1 MEKEFGN
8 NILEEGLRSLRKTGV
23 VFLSAVFLM
32 TTSASFVSG
41 SVDIEGFSSVM
52 PDVLRPE
59 SQYSL
64 LDVDT
69 FTIPP
74 HLGEVRFSHRGDSS
88 RIVVHVQDAHCNYFA
103 QTKIADIIDYLN
115 KEYGIYMLNIEGG
128 AGDYDLSAFT
138 SISGSEIRREVAE
151 YFVKRGEVNGAELYA
166 INNPDDVFLW
176 GIEDKDLYLK
186 NLKVYRD
193 SLAYKSEVDEHIKSL
208 RHIFNNLKRHIFP
221 DELLKIDMAYNS
233 YKAGNMDFKKYLDF
247 IISTAKGRGLS
258 VKKYPNVYLISQ
270 AMEQESGVDFKRANA
285 ERSVLVDKIKGIL
298 SRNEMEELIS
308 KTVEF
313 RTKRLSIKDFYNYLL
328 RKARECGLDTS
339 DYPALSSYI
348 VYVSLFEAVDPFYV
362 MEELDML
369 EAEIKEPLYR
379 KESERVLDGLSR
391 NLALMGNI
399 FELLLTKND
408 FAYYRDN
415 REMFRIRNF
424 LGFIEREA
432 PAFGITARPARGVWA
447 LDKYLDEITEFYKI
461 SFERDEAFIRNM
473 RFAAAGEGKEA
484 ALIMTGGFHSE
495 NLSELFRREGYS
507 YVSIMPKFTS
517 EEDYDNPY
525 FAILAGQTADIQQ
538 MLRSALAESAI
549 LQIVSLLNT
558 DPDMAGQFYNSP
570 EAVDNFKLAVDI
582 VIYLRVKYGTLENI
596 NVLAIERVMDDDG
609 GIKLDITTSLGKLP
623 LPVSPE
629 DLAEAK
635 RSTVES
641 AKPSEKVLSLSDVGV
656 TDDIVSA
663 ISGLMRNF
671 QSHNHP
677 NVNVIGLSKEEYE
690 IEASYMQ
697 NMRNDIARSVRRDTG
712 NTNYHEI
719 FYNRDADSDVIS
731 RQITDGMNSFT
742 ARLIGDQKQQLRVAI
757 FSDKEDLGE
766 KSERIKN
773 DIESL
778 VGENVIVGVIGAEF
792 RGENGERF
800 SRVALAYLGIGFM
813 EKDRAPE
820 GSELEK
826 AITKDLH
833 TLLLQMTGNRQ
844 DVKDKIDEMGG
855 IENFLKE
862 VLSGRF
868 IIPIAKVNYEDIRA
882 FIAAEREILRSL

>member
-1 MEKEFGN
+1 MDKARGN
-8 NILEEGLRSLRKTGV
+8 NIFREGLRILRKTGV
-23 VFLSAVFLM
+23 VFLSGIFLM

-41 SVDIEGFSSVM
+41 SVDIEGSSSVM
-52 PDVLRPE
+52 PDLLRPE

-74 HLGEVRFSHRGDSS
+74 HLGEVRFSHKGDSA

-115 KEYGIYMLNIEGG
+115 KEYGICMLNVEGG

-166 INNPDDVFLW
+166 INNPDDVLLW

-193 SLAYKSEVDEHIKSL
+193 SLAYKSEVDEYLKSL

-233 YKAGNMDFKKYLDF
+233 YKAGKMDFKKYLDF
-247 IISTAKGRGLS
+247 IISTARGRGLS

-270 AMEQESGVDFKRANA
+270 AIEQESGVDFKRANA

-313 RTKRLSIKDFYNYLL
+313 RTKRMSVKDFYNYLL
-328 RKARECGLDTS
+328 RKARECGFDTS

-348 VYVSLFEAVDPFYV
+348 VYVSLFEAVDSFYV
-362 MEELDML
+362 MEELDMM

-379 KESERVLDGLSR
+379 KESERALDRLSR
-391 NLALMGNI
+391 NLALMSNI

-415 REMFRIRNF
+415 RELFRIRNF

-432 PAFGITARPARGVWA
+432 PAFGITARPPREVWA
-447 LDKYLDEITEFYKI
+447 LDKYIDDIIEFYKI

-473 RFAAAGEGKEA
+473 RFAAAPEGREA

-538 MLRSALAESAI
+538 MLRSALAESAM
-549 LQIVSLLNT
+549 LQVVSLLNT
-558 DPDMAGQFYNSP
+558 DPDMAKKFYGASD
-570 EAVDNFKLAVDI
+570 AVDNFKLAVD
-582 VIYLRVKYGTLENI
+582 VVTYLRVSSGTLAGVDI
-596 NVLAIERVMDDDG
+596 L
-609 GIKLDITTSLGKLP
+609 GIKSVTDEGIIKLEITTTSREKPKIL
-623 LPVSPE
+623 VSPE
-629 DLAEAK
+629 DMFKAK

-641 AKPSEKVLSLSDVGV
+641 DEPSEKVLSLSDVGV
-656 TDDIVSA
+656 TDGIVSA

-671 QSHNHP
+671 QSHDHP
-677 NVNVIGLSKEEYE
+677 NVNVIGLSNEEYE
-690 IEASYMQ
+690 IEASYTQ
-697 NMRNDIARSVRRDTG
+697 NMRNEIGRSVRSDTG
-712 NTNYHEI
+712 NPNYHEI
-719 FYNRDADSDVIS
+719 FYNRDADQDEIS
-731 RQITDGMNSFT
+731 KQITGGMNSFT
-742 ARLIGDQKQQLRVAI
+742 ENLSKDQKQQLRVVI
-757 FSDKEDLGE
+757 FSDGEDLGD
-766 KSERIKN
+766 KSEKIKN
-773 DIESL
+773 DIVSL
-778 VGENVIVGVIGAEF
+778 VGEKAIVGVVGAEF
-792 RGENGERF
+792 RGKYGERF
-800 SRVALAYLGIGFM
+800 SRVALAYLGMGFM
-813 EKDRAPE
+813 ERNRAPE

-826 AITKDLH
+826 AITESLRSV
-833 TLLLQMTGNRQ
+833 LLQMTGKNSNIVQ
-844 DVKDKIDEMGG
+844 AKINEMG
-855 IENFLKE
+855 IESFMRE
-862 VLSGRF
+862 VLLGKF
-868 IIPIAKVNYEDIRA
+868 IIPIKKINYENIRA
-882 FIAAEREILRSL
+882 FIAAEKEILRSL